1 MPSVE
6 TILLALVVL
15 SGLGCGM
22 FMRAKAGTIV
32 LMIAFVYFLLGFVL
46 FDKAQPLWFVTLMMG
61 FCLAVVGA
69 LASVHAGRALS
80 KLLPRR
86 D

>member
-1 MPSVE
+1 MPDIE
-6 TILLALVVL
+6 TILLVLVVV
-15 SGLGCGM
+15 SGLGCGL
-22 FMRAKAGTIV
+22 FLRAKPGTVV
-32 LMIAFVYFLLGFVL
+32 LMIGFIYFLLGFVL

-61 FCLAVVGA
+61 FCLAIVGA
-69 LASVHAGRALS
+69 LASVHAGWALS